1 MAYKVSIDAGH
12 SNITGGKR
20 TPNMTENVYINGKLV
35 REKGKPIHEFEF
47 NSLVAK
53 ALGNALQR
61 HGIQVK
67 YVNDMTGKTDT
78 PLATRASRANEWGSD
93 IHISCH
99 YNAVGSCASFQT
111 KAHGLLVLK
120 TEGCSSK
127 STTLANKVHEAIKN
141 NYDHT
146 YGVGVDTKWSGF
158 RLAILRRTNMPA
170 ILIEFGFM
178 DYKPEALKML
188 NPSWYNKLG
197 EDVCKGI
204 CNYFGIS
211 YKPSTSTPTTS
222 TTTPTTSAVGV
233 YKVTVDEL
241 NIRQGPGTSY
251 PVKGVVHKGDAY
263 TITQLSGSWGHLK
276 SNAGWINI
284 NPKYC
289 TKIR

>member
-1 MAYKVSIDAGH
+1 MIFKVSIDAGH
-12 SNITGGKR
+12 SNATGGKR
-20 TPNMTENVYINGKLV
+20 TPNMTENLYINGKLV

-78 PLATRASRANEWGSD
+78 PLSTRASRANEWGSD

-120 TEGCSSK
+120 TANCSSK
-127 STTLANKVHEAIKN
+127 SSTLATRVHEAIKG
-141 NYDHT
+141 NYSHT
-146 YGVGVDTKWSGF
+146 YGVGVDKQWSGF
-158 RLAILRRTNMPA
+158 TLAILRQTKMPA

-188 NPSWYNKLG
+188 DPAWYNKLG
-197 EDVCKGI
+197 EDTCKGI
-204 CNYFGIS
+204 CNYFGIT
-211 YKPSTSTPTTS
+211 YKPATVSKPVETTTTS
-222 TTTPTTSAVGV
+222 TTNPI
-233 YKVTVDEL
+233 YKVIVDEL
-241 NIRQGPGTSY
+241 NIRQGPGTSF
-251 PVKGVVHKGDAY
+251 PVVGSVRKGEAY
-263 TITQLSGSWGHLK
+263 TITQMSGSWGKLK
-276 SNAGWINI
+276 SGRGWINC
-284 NPKYC
+284 NSKYC
-289 TKIR
+289 TKVR